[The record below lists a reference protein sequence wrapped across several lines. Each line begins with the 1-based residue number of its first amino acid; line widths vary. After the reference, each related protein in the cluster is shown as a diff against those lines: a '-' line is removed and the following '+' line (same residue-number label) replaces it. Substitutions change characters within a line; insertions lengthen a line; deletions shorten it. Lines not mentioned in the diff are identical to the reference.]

1 MCSFFLI
8 NILFFSSL
16 ILAQQPYIRQTA
28 CDSSDSSTSAFGY
41 SCNGVKKN
49 CQAYLIFRSQPP
61 HNSVSSIST
70 LLSCDPTQLSRINT
84 VSDTESFQTNK
95 MVIAPVSCS
104 CSGEF
109 YQANASYV
117 VKGGETY
124 FTIATSKFQ
133 GLSTCQALKNQST
146 KQSKDI
152 YSGSKINVPLRCACP
167 TKNQSDE
174 GVNYLLTYPVAKG
187 EYVYSISTRFGV
199 ATSRTLEG
207 NGLSEEDSTIY
218 PNTTLLVPLQNP
230 PSSSQT
236 TPSPPPPPSPPP
248 LRASLTR
255 RSKKTRVYVVVGV
268 VTGSALLV
276 VIGTVIF
283 CSFLRPKKKN
293 TSLVES
299 DSVEALNKSGK
310 SEKNS
315 GDFLESISSMAQSLK
330 VYSFEELES
339 ATDNFSRDCLIKGS
353 VYRGNI
359 NDGFAAIK
367 KKNGDVSMEINL
379 LNKINHFNV
388 IRLSGVCFDHGSW
401 YLVYEFAING
411 PLSDWIYNSN
421 RSEEKKIL
429 NWTEKLQIS
438 LDIAT
443 GINYLHSYTSPPHV
457 HMDIKSSNVLLDSDF
472 RAKLNNFS
480 QARAVEGQEG
490 EFALTRHI
498 VGTKGYMA
506 PEYLENGL
514 VSPKLDVYS
523 FGVLMMEILSGKQV
537 SLFFKEENA
546 EISDVLGGVIKE
558 GIEKQNLKGL
568 VDPFFEDNFSV
579 ELAIFMLSMVVN
591 CLKKDPSGRPY
602 MDEIV
607 QSLSRLLNASLAWEL
622 SNNVSRYHS
631 CS

>member
-1 MCSFFLI
+1 
-8 NILFFSSL
+8 
-16 ILAQQPYIRQTA
+16 
-28 CDSSDSSTSAFGY
+28 
-41 SCNGVKKN
+41 
-49 CQAYLIFRSQPP
+49 
-61 HNSVSSIST
+61 
-70 LLSCDPTQLSRINT
+70 
-84 VSDTESFQTNK
+84 
-95 MVIAPVSCS
+95 MVIVPVNCS
-104 CSGEF
+104 CSGGF
-109 YQANASYV
+109 YQANTPYV
-117 VKGGETY
+117 VRGGDTY
-124 FTIATSKFQ
+124 FTIATNEFQ
-133 GLSTCQALKNQST
+133 GLSTCQALKNQSI

-152 YSGSKINVPLRCACP
+152 YPGSNINVPLRCACP

-174 GVNYLLTYPVAKG
+174 GVNYLLTHLVAKG

-199 ATSRTLEG
+199 ATNRTLEA

-218 PNTTLLVPLQNP
+218 PNTTLLLPLQNP

-236 TPSPPPPPSPPP
+236 TLSPPPPPSPPP

-255 RSKKTRVYVVVGV
+255 RSKKTRVYVVTGV
-268 VTGSALLV
+268 VAGSALVV
-276 VIGTVIF
+276 VIGMVIF
-283 CSFLRPKKKN
+283 CSFLKPKKKN
-293 TSLVES
+293 TSLVDSES
-299 DSVEALNKSGK
+299 AAAYNKSGK
-310 SEKNS
+310 LEKTS
-315 GDFLESISSMAQSLK
+315 GDFLESISSIAQSLK

-339 ATDNFSRDCLIKGS
+339 ATGNFTRDCLIKGS

-359 NDGFAAIK
+359 NGEFAAIR
-367 KKNGDVSMEINL
+367 KKNGDISMEINL

-388 IRLSGVCFDHGSW
+388 IRLSGVCFDNGSW

-429 NWTEKLQIS
+429 NWTERVQIS

-490 EFALTRHI
+490 QFALTRHI

-523 FGVLMMEILSGKQV
+523 FGVLMMEILGGKEV

-546 EISDVLGGVIKE
+546 QISEVLGGLIKE
-558 GIEKQNLKGL
+558 GIEKQNLREL
-568 VDPFFEDNFSV
+568 VDPFFEDNFPV
-579 ELAIFMLSMVVN
+579 ELAIFMLSMVMK
-591 CLKKDPSGRPY
+591 CLKKDPSGRPS

-622 SNNVSRYHS
+622 WNNVSRYHS
-631 CS
+631 YS